1 MATAILREELSCSI
15 CLNVYTEPVTLRCG
29 HNFCR
34 ECIDRVLDTQE
45 VVGTYSCP
53 DCREEFQDRSNLPRN
68 ITLRNIIER
77 CVSSLPG
84 EKVAGIFCAYCVHST
99 VAAIKSCLHCEAS
112 LCEEHLRVH
121 SKSPEHVLSEPSN
134 SLQSRKCSI
143 HKKILEYYCTQ
154 DALCICVTCCLA
166 GEHTG
171 HKVEPLVEASTK
183 KKDKLKT
190 IMAKMLSQR
199 AETEERV
206 QSLEERRR
214 TTRERASGV
223 TETVTALFGDIRR
236 KLDDLEKKVL
246 RVISKLEEQMSVS
259 VSELIQQLE
268 VKKTELSQKMSH
280 IEELCNTS
288 DPLTVL
294 KEQELDL
301 DFCDTEK
308 VEDEKRQAYN
318 EKVQNIG
325 GLAEGLML
333 ATLHTGLADV
343 VSGVQ
348 VGADEGK
355 ESYIRFDMNNVSNN
369 LHVSDGYKTITW
381 KNDGTSWSKTPER
394 FQIYPQVLSSN
405 TFLSGK
411 CYVEWKVNNM
421 RSGAWSVGMCYPS
434 IDRDGAASCLG
445 FNKKSWCLGMYNC
458 QCSVMHDS
466 QRVYLPHVPKSDRFR
481 MCLNYRS
488 GQMSFYELCEPIRHL
503 HTFTAKFT
511 EPLHVAC
518 YLWAP
523 NISITFN

>member
-1 MATAILREELSCSI
+1 MDKTTPIVPHIPL
-15 CLNVYTEPVTLRCG
+15 TKG
-29 HNFCR
+29 HIFCR

-214 TTRERASGV
+214 TTQERASGV

-246 RVISKLEEQMSVS
+246 SVISNQEQELSVS
-259 VSELIQQLE
+259 VSNLIQQLE
-268 VKKTELSQKMSH
+268 LKKNELSQKMSH

-294 KEQELDL
+294 KEQESGRE
-301 DFCDTEK
+301 DFCDSEN
-308 VEDEKRQAYN
+308 VENEERQAYN

-325 GLAEGLML
+325 GLDEGLISV
-333 ATLHTGLADV
+333 TLQTGLADI
-343 VSGVQ
+343 VSGVK
-348 VGADEGK
+348 VGGDEGK
-355 ESYIRFDMNNVSNN
+355 DSGIRLDGNTFHNQISYI
-369 LHVSDGYKTITW
+369 SDYKGIQW
-381 KNDGTSWSKTPER
+381 NHNSFNRSVTPER
-394 FQIYPQVLSSN
+394 FQTYPQILSTR
-405 TFLSGK
+405 TFSSGK
-411 CYVEWKVNNM
+411 HYWEWKVGK
-421 RSGAWSVGMCYPS
+421 SGAWSVGMCYPS

-445 FNKKSWCLGMYNC
+445 FNKKSWCLGMSNY
-458 QCSVMHDS
+458 QCSVIHDS
-466 QRVYLPHVPKSDRFR
+466 CRVYLPHIPESDSFR
-481 MCLNYRS
+481 MSLDYEAGRLY
-488 GQMSFYELCEPIRHL
+488 FYELCEPIRHL
-503 HTFTAKFT
+503 HTFTATFS

-518 YLWAP
+518 YLWGDY
-523 NISITFN
+523 NSITFQ